1 MNKQE
6 KKKCYISGK
15 ITGLPNEVATQNFRE
30 ASLHARFLGYEPV
43 NPMNIVPDTDEPK
56 SEKDKWSWC
65 MRADLKEMMDCDAIL
80 MQENWQDSQGAI
92 VEHNLAK
99 DLGFIIM
106 YKGRHKKK
114 DIDTNF
120 SYRRED
126 ILSNKKDD
134 KKIFKFLSILVCL
147 IIFLYFNF
155 NYLIPYLLK

>member
-15 ITGLPNEVATQNFRE
+15 ITGLTIEEARENFKE
-30 ASLHARFLGYEPV
+30 ASLYAIFLGYEPV
-43 NPMNIVPDTDEPK
+43 NPMEITRIGEEPNN
-56 SEKDKWSWC
+56 EKQKWSWY

-80 MQENWQDSQGAI
+80 MQENWEDSKGAI

-114 DIDTNF
+114 DIDNNF

-126 ILSNKKDD
+126 ILSHKKDD
-134 KKIFKFLSILVCL
+134 KKIWKFLSILICL

>member
-56 SEKDKWSWC
+56 SEKDKWCWF

-80 MQENWQDSQGAI
+80 MQENWKDSQGAI

-106 YKGRHKKK
+106 YKGQHKKK
-114 DIDTNF
+114 EIDTNF

-126 ILSNKKDD
+126 ILSNNKED
-134 KKIFKFLSILVCL
+134 KKVFRYLRNLISL
-147 IIFLYFNF
+147 IIISYCLFC
-155 NYLIPYLLK
+155 YLFK

>member
-56 SEKDKWSWC
+56 NDKWSWY

-80 MQENWQDSQGAI
+80 MQDNWKDSKGAI

-99 DLGFIIM
+99 ELNFVVM
-106 YKGRHKKK
+106 YIGKHNNIETYS
-114 DIDTNF
+114 DIN
-120 SYRRED
+120 YKRED
-126 ILSNKKDD
+126 FLSDRKADRN
-134 KKIFKFLSILVCL
+134 IFKFLIYFMCVIL
-147 IIFLYFNF
+147 FLYINF
-155 NYLIPYLLK
+155 EYLFSYLFK